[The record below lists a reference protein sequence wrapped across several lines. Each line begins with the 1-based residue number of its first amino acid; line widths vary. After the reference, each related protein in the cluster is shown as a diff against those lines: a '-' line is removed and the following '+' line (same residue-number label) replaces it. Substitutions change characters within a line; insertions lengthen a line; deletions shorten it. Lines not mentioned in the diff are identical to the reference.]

1 MSTSHTGTRREERGD
16 CSACSSHTAASSSCS
31 DHNTDRIPAGTCILD
46 NTRRFLLLVM
56 LMMSASHSECK
67 DTHSWLSGRQCSTRS
82 PAELDCS
89 ACSKHRC
96 YLDLVSP
103 GQHRQCRSLQQ
114 VLGSRS
120 YQPLCCIPWDTLV
133 SSAWLP
139 WFPASCCYLSFQRN
153 PPQADIV
160 LLNLS
165 TSEGGELAVPASRVT
180 LEVVRARDGKPS
192 SWAQLS
198 VESEWSPEQGFD
210 QDFLLELVLRYQFS
224 CRLSLGSG
232 WFH

>member
-1 MSTSHTGTRREERGD
+1 MVSLVFLVFWFTG
-16 CSACSSHTAASSSCS
+16 CSC
-31 DHNTDRIPAGTCILD
+31 
-46 NTRRFLLLVM
+46 FLVFWFLWFL
-56 LMMSASHSECK
+56 
-67 DTHSWLSGRQCSTRS
+67 WFIGFSG
-82 PAELDCS
+82 L
-89 ACSKHRC
+89 
-96 YLDLVSP
+96 
-103 GQHRQCRSLQQ
+103 
-114 VLGSRS
+114 
-120 YQPLCCIPWDTLV
+120 LV

-210 QDFLLELVLRYQFS
+210 QGFLLELVLRYQFS